1 MTESYVAFIDPATL
15 SLRRIGINAG
25 QGYEIIAT
33 SLNLMQRQAALSLQ
47 WMRVNAIGGA
57 PGRIVASVA

>member
-1 MTESYVAFIDPATL
+1 MDPATL